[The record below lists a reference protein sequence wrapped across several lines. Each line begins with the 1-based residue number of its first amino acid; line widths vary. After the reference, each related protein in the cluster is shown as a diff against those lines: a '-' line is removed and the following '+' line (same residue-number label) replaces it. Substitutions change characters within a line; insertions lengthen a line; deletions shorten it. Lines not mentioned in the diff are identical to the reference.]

1 VTRFGWLLATSLRGL
16 RARWVLSLGS
26 LLLTVIAI
34 CSAVVGPSYQQNAA
48 NSFVISQL
56 RAQPLVNT
64 GLTYDY
70 HPTASETTD
79 QAIARALD
87 ETSRESGTA
96 YRPGHAIL
104 WQPLP
109 PTSLPHADGE
119 EVPTLLSVPG
129 ACTHVALQ
137 GRCPTNPGEIAVLAS
152 DATIYALHL
161 GSRLNPYGDTTP
173 FTVVGIYRAR
183 DKPGDFAF
191 WFGSQKLQSVPGRL
205 LPNAGGSKTPARPAP
220 WFTSQATI
228 ELRSDPWYVTV
239 DQMLDAPPTLT
250 PDQVRVVAARV
261 RAIGAADEHHT
272 LLSGL
277 TLETGNSMP
286 TVAHQLLDRRGVT
299 RSTVEPAVLSLIL
312 VALVLL
318 SRLLSASMTLRRGEL
333 ALASLRGY
341 GRKQLWFLGMLEP
354 LLILTVATPLGVV
367 LGYVAART
375 LAHRWLVPHLPVPF
389 LLASALAVVGVV
401 VVTAVVA
408 AVVVR
413 DAVSEPL
420 SAQIAGVRRPG
431 KAGRFVIV
439 LRLALVALAAAA
451 LVTAASRHHPTNPD
465 ATDLALPIL
474 LAVASGL
481 LVGLLV
487 LGVAGVWVRWSAR
500 RRAMSS
506 YVASRTVRRRRE
518 GTMVILPV
526 TAALTVAVFA
536 VGVSLAASTWRA
548 STAATEVGAPMSY
561 STSLSLTR
569 AVGLTHE
576 LDPKGQWLMAAGQD
590 FPNADEV
597 YSIPQPRVI
606 VDATRLARV
615 ASWPTQ
621 WTPGRSAAEV
631 AREIGPRRPP
641 VLLTGTSLSMTL
653 DNQVKGDYHQLG
665 VLVTVLDDTGTLRDI
680 PVGPFPAREST
691 RTAHLKGCSAG
702 CQVETISF
710 GGPSA
715 LVEAMNG
722 TATISAFTVDGKQ
735 VPGTLDTPW
744 RAQAPLIGSSTTAT
758 RKVVL
763 RQGRLVMTFVSHGPE
778 SYAGISPTD
787 FPAAI
792 PVLFGRLAQQER
804 DLPTAVSGKFRVSPA
819 GAPAESVPFR
829 GPSGTLIDFTAFIRN
844 TGQSNSDTL
853 VYIWARA
860 DTPRRILNELSGA
873 GLSNPATEAGTK
885 HVLDQDAF
893 ALALRLY
900 VVVTALVILL
910 ALAGLAAN
918 LAVQLPAR
926 RRDAASLR
934 VVGVK
939 RRSVMIGVVAEFVVV
954 LGAAALA
961 GVAAGGVAQYVVV
974 RTVTL
979 GFVDSSLVPRVVP
992 SFDVGSAVVL
1002 SGLVLVGL
1010 VVAASGF
1017 AFLTVRGARTSSLRE
1032 NAR

>member
-1 VTRFGWLLATSLRGL
+1 MTRFRWLLATSPRGL
-16 RARWVLSLGS
+16 RARWVLSIGS

-34 CSAVVGPSYQQNAA
+34 ASAVVGPSYQQNAA
-48 NSFVISQL
+48 NSFVIAQL

-64 GLTYDY
+64 GLTYNY
-70 HPTASETTD
+70 QPAGREGVD
-79 QAIARALD
+79 QAIATALD
-87 ETSRESGTA
+87 ETGRESGTG
-96 YRPGHAIL
+96 YLPGHAIV

-109 PTSLPHADGE
+109 ETVLPHADGSE
-119 EVPTLLSVPG
+119 IPTLVSVPG
-129 ACTHVALQ
+129 ACTHVALR

-152 DATIYALHL
+152 DAEIYALHL
-161 GSRLNPYGDTTP
+161 GSRLNPYGDRTP

-183 DKPGDFAF
+183 DTPGDFAF
-191 WFGSQKLQSVPGRL
+191 WFGSQTLQSVPGRL
-205 LPNAGGSKTPARPAP
+205 LPTAGGTKTPAHPAP

-228 ELRSDPWYVTV
+228 ELRSDPWYVSV
-239 DQMLDAPPTLT
+239 DQMLATPPTLT
-250 PDQVRVVAARV
+250 PDQAMVVSARV
-261 RAIGAADEHHT
+261 RAIGKADEHGT
-272 LLSGL
+272 LLPGL
-277 TLETGNSMP
+277 RLEAGNSTP
-286 TVAHQLLDRRGVT
+286 TVVHQLIDRRGVT

-341 GRKQLWFLGMLEP
+341 GRRQLWFLGMLEP
-354 LLILTVATPLGVV
+354 LLVLAIATPFGVV
-367 LGYVAART
+367 LGYLATRDLAR
-375 LAHRWLVPHLPVPF
+375 RWRVPPRPVPF
-389 LLASALAVVGVV
+389 LLASALAALGVV
-401 VVTAVVA
+401 LVTAVVA

-420 SAQIAGVRRPG
+420 SAQIAGVRRPTR
-431 KAGRFVIV
+431 AGRAVIV

-451 LVTAASRHHPTNPD
+451 LVTAASRNHPANPD

-487 LGVAGVWVRWSAR
+487 LGVAGLWVRWSGR
-500 RRAMSS
+500 RRAMAS

-548 STAATEVGAPMSY
+548 SAAATEVGAPLSY
-561 STSLSLTR
+561 ETRLSLTR
-569 AVGLTHE
+569 AVGLTHD
-576 LDPKGQWLMAAGQD
+576 LDPKGRWLMAAGQD

-606 VDATRLARV
+606 VDSTRLARV

-621 WTPGRSAAEV
+621 WTPGRSASDI
-631 AREIGPRRPP
+631 ARAIGPSRPP
-641 VLLTGTSLSMTL
+641 ILLQGTSLSMTI
-653 DNQVKGDYHQLG
+653 DNRVEGDYRQLG
-665 VLVTVLDDTGTLRDI
+665 LTLSVLDDEGSLRDVA
-680 PVGPFPAREST
+680 VGPFPPGRST
-691 RTAHLKGCSAG
+691 RTTHLLGCATG

-715 LVEAMNG
+715 LVEAMHG
-722 TATISAFTVDGKQ
+722 TATISAFTVDGKP

-744 RAQAPLIGSSTTAT
+744 RPQTSKILSSATAT
-758 RKVVL
+758 KKVTL
-763 RQGRLVMTFVSHGPE
+763 RQGRLTIAFDSRGPE
-778 SYAGISPTD
+778 SYAGITPSD

-792 PVLFGRLAQQER
+792 PVLLGRQTSPER
-804 DLPTAVSGKFRVSPA
+804 YLPTGEAGRFSVAPA
-819 GAPAESVPFR
+819 GAAAESVPFR

-844 TGQSNSDTL
+844 AYQGNSDTL
-853 VYIWARA
+853 VYVWARA
-860 DTPRRILNELSGA
+860 DTPPRILRRLSDA
-873 GLSNPATEAGTK
+873 GLSNPTSEAETK

-939 RRSVMIGVVAEFVVV
+939 RRSVMVGVVAEFMVV

-961 GVAAGGVAQYVVV
+961 GVAAGGVAQLVVV

-1002 SGLVLVGL
+1002 SAVVLVCL
-1010 VVAASGF
+1010 VVAASAF
-1017 AFLTVRGARTSSLRE
+1017 AFLTVRSARTSSLRE
-1032 NAR
+1032 DAR